1 MTYVGV
7 WLYVL
12 QQELKVST
20 KHKALSDNSMI
31 IEILRTVPDLT
42 ALLQSI
48 AAPSNTIT
56 TSHAWL
62 MSTYTVDNMN

>member
-1 MTYVGV
+1 MFKTYVGI
-7 WLYVL
+7 WLHVL
-12 QQELKVST
+12 QQDLKVST

-48 AAPSNTIT
+48 AAVSNTVT
-56 TSHAWL
+56 TSHTWL
-62 MSTYTVDNMN
+62 MST